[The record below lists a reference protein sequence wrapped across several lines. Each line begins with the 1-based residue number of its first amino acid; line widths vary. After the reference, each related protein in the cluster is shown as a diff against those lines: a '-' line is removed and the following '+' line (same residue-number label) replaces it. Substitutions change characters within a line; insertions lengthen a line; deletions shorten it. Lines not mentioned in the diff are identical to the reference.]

1 MPSTM
6 PFNFYKMNYTKVL
19 ENLFQRF
26 GKDVM
31 DQILEGASIIEFP
44 ENTELIREGQYVK
57 VVPIVL
63 EGMVKVF
70 AGENSKEILLYY
82 IQPGESCVMSFS
94 ACLKSE
100 KSKVFAITTEYT
112 SAILLPCDKL
122 NQWILQYPVI
132 NRLFYQQYDQRY
144 TELIETVNHLLFDK
158 LEKRLTDYL
167 KEKKIMT
174 GKNPIKISHKEIAKD
189 LGTAREVVS
198 RLIKKLEH
206 LEKLKQH
213 YDGIEI
219 Y

>member
-1 MPSTM
+1 
-6 PFNFYKMNYTKVL
+6 MNYTKEL
-19 ENLFQRF
+19 ENLFRHF

-31 DQILEGASIIEFP
+31 DQILESSSIIEFP
-44 ENTELIREGQYVK
+44 GNAELIREGQYVK
-57 VVPIVL
+57 GVPIVL

-70 AGENSKEILLYY
+70 AGEGSKEILLYY

-94 ACLKSE
+94 ACLKNE
-100 KSKVFAITTEYT
+100 KSKVFAITTENT

-132 NRLFYQQYDQRY
+132 NRLFYLQYDRRY
-144 TELIETVNHLLFDK
+144 TELIGTVNHLLFDK
-158 LEKRLTDYL
+158 LEKRLIDYL
-167 KEKKIMT
+167 IEKQIMT

-206 LEKLKQH
+206 LNKLKQH
-213 YDGIEI
+213 NHGIEMC
-219 Y
+219 